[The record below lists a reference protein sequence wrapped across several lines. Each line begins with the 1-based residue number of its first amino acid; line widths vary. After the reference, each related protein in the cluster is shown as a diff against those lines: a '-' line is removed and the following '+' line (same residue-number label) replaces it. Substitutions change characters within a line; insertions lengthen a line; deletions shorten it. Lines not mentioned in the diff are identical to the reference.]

1 VSVIAAHLARTGLD
15 ILLEHEQLEY
25 SSPAY
30 FIGLKPG
37 WIFNGPFDTFP
48 IEIARD
54 DEVPARAK
62 ISGKR
67 LRETVKFVEELVAS
81 MDHEASS
88 SGWRCPKAGKS
99 PPSPR
104 CIGPREQVDQVA
116 SGPERFVRHQ
126 SVPNIERFPIR
137 LAKVFVSPKKA
148 GNRESARLDING
160 IPPTRTVGD
169 RRLPRRRLKGDRGV
183 RGAAGCNV

>member
-1 VSVIAAHLARTGLD
+1 MAADSDVSVIAAHLARTGLD

-37 WIFNGPFDTFP
+37 WIFNGPFDTCP

-54 DEVPARAK
+54 DEVPARPK
-62 ISGKR
+62 ISGTR

-88 SGWRCPKAGKS
+88 SGWRCPNARKS

-137 LAKVFVSPKKA
+137 LAKVYVSPKKA
-148 GNRESARLDING
+148 GN
-160 IPPTRTVGD
+160 
-169 RRLPRRRLKGDRGV
+169 
-183 RGAAGCNV
+183 